1 MVDLTWTMEQGFR
14 VQVFHNCEKNFS
26 SKSVMCDEIVDET
39 GKVGISGEKSGLD
52 GVRNEW
58 LD

>member
-1 MVDLTWTMEQGFR
+1 
-14 VQVFHNCEKNFS
+14 
-26 SKSVMCDEIVDET
+26 MCDEIVDET